1 MVHFFFHF
9 RQGPQLSRDEEGSD
23 FASLEDAYLDV
34 HRAIQ
39 EMWEELLSARC
50 DPRDCAFEI
59 CDESGLLLMT
69 VPFTEVLD
77 SCVRRHAGPPARTRP
92 DYSEVATTIDRSVR
106 LRSEV
111 SESFRQTQDAL
122 DRIKAQLGP
131 GPSSGSRWRRA
142 PQP

>member
-9 RQGPQLSRDEEGSD
+9 SQGPQLSRDEEGSD

-59 CDESGLLLMT
+59 CDESGRMLMI

-77 SCVRRHAGPPARTRP
+77 ACTRPSAAPPAKPRP
-92 DYSEVATTIDRSVR
+92 TYPDVATTIDRSVR

-111 SESFRQTQDAL
+111 TESLRKTQDTL
-122 DRIKAQLGP
+122 DRIKAQLSA
-131 GPSSGSRWRRA
+131 GPSSGSRRRRA
-142 PQP
+142 PQA